1 MSKST
6 RPSARLSHDDFVRYH
21 RHVLKTA
28 SCHIW
33 LGAVGSDGY
42 GKFSIRNK
50 LDGERVISPQQ
61 VSARLTFGPMPL
73 GSTLMHDCDVRVCV
87 STAPGHVRVSTQ
99 GENMRQAAWRGRAV
113 GPRPGHVDTRGKVG
127 ASRAV
132 QAALRD
138 HLAQHPD
145 ADPDELAAVLAV
157 CLAEGDPLRGMVALF
172 EPPPSRPVLLPDEFP
187 VDLLD
192 LIARTADPADRAA
205 GRVGAA
211 VRRRIAA
218 LLWT

>member
-6 RPSARLSHDDFVRYH
+6 RPSARLSAQDLVRFH
-21 RHVLKTA
+21 RHVVKTT

-42 GKFSIRNK
+42 GKFSIHNK

-61 VSARLTFGPMPL
+61 VSARLAFGPMPL

-99 GENMRQAAWRGRAV
+99 RENMRQAAWRGRAV
-113 GPRPGHVDTRGKVG
+113 GPRPGNVDTRGKVG

-132 QAALRD
+132 QTALRD
-138 HLAQHPD
+138 HLAQHPNAD
-145 ADPDELAAVLAV
+145 ADELAAVLAV
-157 CLAEGDPLRGMVALF
+157 CLAEGDPLRGLVALF
-172 EPPPSRPVLLPDEFP
+172 APPPARPLSLPDDFP

-192 LIARTADPADRAA
+192 LIARTPAPP
-205 GRVGAA
+205 V
-211 VRRRIAA
+211 VRRVESVP
-218 LLWT
+218 LFDVG

>member
-1 MSKST
+1 VSKST
-6 RPSARLSHDDFVRYH
+6 RPSARLSHDDLVRFH

-28 SCHIW
+28 TCHIW

-50 LDGERVISPQQ
+50 IDGERVISPQQ
-61 VSARLTFGPMPL
+61 VSARLAFGAMPL

-99 GENMRQAAWRGRAV
+99 GENMRQAAWRGRAA
-113 GPRPGHVDTRGKVG
+113 GPRPGRVDTRGKVG

-132 QAALRD
+132 QAALRE
-138 HLAQHPD
+138 HLDSRPA
-145 ADPDELAAVLAV
+145 ADLDELAGVLAA

-172 EPPPSRPVLLPDEFP
+172 DPPPARPTRPPDDFP
-187 VDLLD
+187 LDLLD
-192 LIARTADPADRAA
+192 LIAHAPAPPPAR
-205 GRVGAA
+205 RVESVPLFEVG
-211 VRRRIAA
+211 
-218 LLWT
+218 

>member
-6 RPSARLSHDDFVRYH
+6 RPSARLSAQDLVRFH
-21 RHVLKTA
+21 RLVVVT
-28 SCHIW
+28 STCRVW
-33 LGAVGSDGY
+33 VGAVGSDGY
-42 GKFSIRNK
+42 GKFSIHNK
-50 LDGERVISPQQ
+50 IDGERVISPQQ
-61 VSARLTFGPMPL
+61 VSARLAFGPMPL

-138 HLAQHPD
+138 HLAAHPD
-145 ADPDELAAVLAV
+145 ADPDELAAVLAA

-172 EPPPSRPVLLPDEFP
+172 EPPRKRPVPPPDDFP

-192 LIARTADPADRAA
+192 LIARAPAPQPAR
-205 GRVGAA
+205 RVASVPLFDVG
-211 VRRRIAA
+211 
-218 LLWT
+218 